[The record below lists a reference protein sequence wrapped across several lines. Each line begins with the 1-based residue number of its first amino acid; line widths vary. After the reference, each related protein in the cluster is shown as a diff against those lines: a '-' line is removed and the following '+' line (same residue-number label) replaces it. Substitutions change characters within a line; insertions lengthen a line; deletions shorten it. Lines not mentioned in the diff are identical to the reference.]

1 MARYPGADAVYAAA
15 DLFRDRCLVQGRSLL
30 WPDVPAWTMPN
41 IDSLWT
47 AFIDNPDEGK
57 DSFAVKW
64 RRQLDGLSDDV
75 HRIAADV
82 TALYY
87 LFPNAVGTHVKV
99 KGLREVLNWLPESE
113 REPPGLPAILTAFE
127 SGIGHQ
133 GIYYLTGRPWQVAFY
148 FKFTRAILA
157 ESIDPHDVDA
167 CRRVADAS
175 NIKGSRSG
183 RNALLHLL
191 FPDHFER
198 ISSDNHKQKIVAAFA
213 DRTAGVT
220 DRDDALL
227 HIRRSFEADLGR
239 PVLDFYDPDIVV
251 YWNPTIYVDQVG
263 LDTMLDGLDEPSS
276 SPTASIAAL
285 ASATHYPEPYL
296 CEIETL
302 LLEKRQIV
310 FEGPPG
316 SGKTYLAELFGRW
329 FAGLPLGDL
338 PDDRIELIQF
348 HQSYGYEDFVQGIR
362 PETDPEGR
370 LRYVVRD
377 GIFRRLCELAASD
390 PDRRHVLVIDEIN
403 RGNISRIF
411 GELLLLLEYR
421 SKRARLPYASP
432 DAGDDAYLSIPDN
445 LYLIGTMNS
454 TDRSLAQV
462 DYALRRRFYFLRLM
476 PVVDGRA
483 DVLDG
488 WLSSRGISDVDRHRV
503 LAIFLALNRRVQ
515 EELSPD
521 YQVGHSYFMV
531 PGIETEVVM
540 SRVWRHAVGPL
551 LEEYFHAHRDR
562 TAILASFAPNLLAV
576 QSSEAA
582 LTELPPGPEFD
593 GA

>member
-1 MARYPGADAVYAAA
+1 MARVPGADAVYTVA
-15 DLFRDRCLVQGRSLL
+15 DQFRERCLKQSRSLL
-30 WPDVPAWTMPN
+30 WPDIPAWTDAN
-41 IDSLWT
+41 LIALWS
-47 AFIDNPDEGK
+47 AFIERPDTSK
-57 DSFAVKW
+57 DSFMVKW
-64 RRQLDGLSDDV
+64 QRQLADQSVDV

-87 LFPNAVGTHVKV
+87 LFPAAIGSHVKV
-99 KGLREVLNWLPESE
+99 NGLRETLNWLPEEE
-113 REPPGLPAILTAFE
+113 REAPGLPDVLAAFE

-133 GIYYLTGRPWQVAFY
+133 GIYYLTGRPWQVAYYLRFSR
-148 FKFTRAILA
+148 TVLA
-157 ESIDPHDVDA
+157 EHIDPDDVEA

-175 NIKGSRSG
+175 DIKGSRSG

-198 ISSDNHKQKIVAAFA
+198 ISSDEVKRKIVTAYA
-213 DRTAGVT
+213 DRAGTAT
-220 DRDDALL
+220 DHDDALL
-227 HIRRSFEADLGR
+227 TIRHSLEHELAR
-239 PVLDFYDPDIVV
+239 PDLDFYDIDIKARWDTDRKSKEPTPDPPI
-251 YWNPTIYVDQVG
+251 
-263 LDTMLDGLDEPSS
+263 LDTPGS
-276 SPTASIAAL
+276 ASVQELAAR
-285 ASATHYPEPYL
+285 THYSETYL
-296 CEIETL
+296 QEIEAL
-302 LLEKRQIV
+302 LLQKRQII

-329 FAGLPLGDL
+329 FAGLPLGNL
-338 PDDRIELIQF
+338 PNDRLELIQF
-348 HQSYGYEDFVQGIR
+348 HQSYGYEDFVHGIR
-362 PETDPEGR
+362 PETDAEGR

-390 PDRRHVLVIDEIN
+390 PDRRHVLIIDEIN

-421 SKRARLPYASP
+421 DKRARLPYAAE

-445 LYLIGTMNS
+445 LFLIGTMNS

-483 DVLDG
+483 DVLNG
-488 WLSSRGISDVDRHRV
+488 WLASQGIASAARQRV
-503 LAIFLALNRRVQ
+503 LSTFLALNRRVQ

-531 PGIETEVVM
+531 DGIEDDAVM
-540 SRVWRHAVGPL
+540 SRIWRHAVGPL
-551 LEEYFHAHRDR
+551 LEEYFYAHRDR
-562 TAILASFAPNLLAV
+562 AAILAAFVPDKLAGTLAESTPAD
-576 QSSEAA
+576 SSPDPE
-582 LTELPPGPEFD
+582 PG